1 MYKKSVML
9 VQSCCF
15 AFKTFVV
22 VVVDVLVA
30 IISSD
35 RKVPITKLHR
45 KLGRNSPLKIAIR
58 LNTDLFSNAPL
69 EDRLLLTYLILVI
82 TRGWGA
88 GARSIESQNALAPLL
103 YFV

>member
-1 MYKKSVML
+1 MQKGKEMYKKSVML

-15 AFKTFVV
+15 AFKTFVVVVV

-58 LNTDLFSNAPL
+58 RNT
-69 EDRLLLTYLILVI
+69 TY
-82 TRGWGA
+82 
-88 GARSIESQNALAPLL
+88 SQTHLQKSVC
-103 YFV
+103 Y